1 MRLITTTPDWRP
13 PEGIGAIS
21 STRLGGASRGELAFA
36 NFSLNAGEAAATTAA
51 NRAALLDQAGL
62 EAIQWLR
69 QVHGSTCVRVDQCH
83 FPLPQA
89 DAAYSQSPGIG
100 LAILTADCLPVFL
113 ATASEIA
120 VLHLGWRSLA
130 ADLIANSLKHFRAAR
145 RSIVAGFGPAICP
158 RCFEI
163 GAEVREQ
170 FLRSSQ
176 ASAEHFSRSQRAGH
190 YLADLPAIARWQ
202 LLNLGLRPVNIGNSG
217 ACTKCQPQLYYSHR
231 SGSRGRIVS
240 VIFRQNT
247 TRPLHNVEAV

>member
-51 NRAALLDQAGL
+51 NRAALLDQPGL
-62 EAIQWLR
+62 ETIQWLR

-163 GAEVREQ
+163 GAEVRDQ
-170 FLRSSQ
+170 FLSSSQ
-176 ASAEHFSRSQRAGH
+176 ASAEHFSRSQRSGH

-202 LLNLGLRPVNIGNSG
+202 LLNLGLRPGNIGNSG

-231 SGSRGRIVS
+231 GGSRGRIVS
-240 VIFRQNT
+240 VIFLQSTN
-247 TRPLHNVEAV
+247 